1 MQILDATLAAARAAL
16 AGVTVDQRAVPLIE
30 PTAEPEAF
38 PFLTLTEGG
47 AVAEAK
53 GDAVTVAFTVRAV
66 TRDATMRASRA
77 VLDEAVSTLKGV
89 SVDGFNFDRFN
100 AGTPES
106 RVSGDGR
113 SKSLSARVS
122 VRVRPKRKR

>member
-1 MQILDATLAAARAAL
+1 MEILVATLAAARAAL
-16 AGVTVDQRAVPLIE
+16 AGVTVDKQTIPLIE
-30 PTAEPEAF
+30 PTTEPEAF

-47 AVAEAK
+47 AQPEAK

-77 VLDEAVSTLKGV
+77 VLDEALAALKGI
-89 SVDGFNFDRFN
+89 SVDGFNVDRFS

-113 SKSLSARVS
+113 SKSLASRVS